1 MWLPAL
7 LIEACLFGQLDRGSN
22 EELGHESFAPPG
34 PSRKHCFAM
43 RTPLRAA
50 RKFPSSQIHLSLSL
64 PASLTSSSGPSLDPY
79 ASKILLV
86 MEKKLGSW
94 LQEVLAE
101 EM

>member
-7 LIEACLFGQLDRGSN
+7 LIEAATRSLDTRASILRG
-22 EELGHESFAPPG
+22 H
-34 PSRKHCFAM
+34 SRKHCFAM

-101 EM
+101 KM